1 MIDYIRYSMR
11 HDVWDNG
18 NGVMNGR
25 RDFNTAYVGRAGG
38 STRKY
43 NIAKTREAW
52 DYKPSRAP
60 SEIIMDTHEFDE
72 DWTDD

>member
-1 MIDYIRYSMR
+1 MIDYVRYNMR

-18 NGVMNGR
+18 NVDQHGR
-25 RDFNTAYVGRAGG
+25 RDFTRAVTRSAGG

-43 NIAKTREAW
+43 NIAKTREAL

-60 SEIIMDTHEFDE
+60 SEIVIEASEFDE